1 MVEILGKIILLDGG
15 YLTASAILQFGGNQ
29 KKILAGI
36 LPKTFFN
43 PPVGYTFF
51 QKTLG
56 LLKRVGVDKD
66 DTIILALDKT
76 KSFRKLFYPLYKAQ
90 RKGLRDDQDHIDW
103 AFHYTQIDKVVEQ
116 IKESTDWHVMWFPWC
131 WNTADLFFTKEGQE
145 FLKEEEIE
153 KWDEW
158 YGLEADDIIAYATEY
173 FQDKEVIIVAT
184 DADLQ
189 MLCAKPNVKFFSP
202 LVKCKAGKGA
212 YKLVDNGYKILADK
226 IEKGDKSDNIIP
238 GETDDNSPEAL
249 RKRELIID
257 LLNLPEFVKDKLKEE
272 FDKLEPKQLIP
283 ENLPFQKSL
292 ACKFNDIY
300 KPDKIITY
308 DESLKYHEKRK
319 KKSKKQAKEKREAKK
334 KLKIR

>member
-1 MVEILGKIILLDGG
+1 MSKVVILDGG
-15 YLTASAILQFGGNQ
+15 YLTHSAVTQWGSTQ

-56 LLKRVGVDKD
+56 LLKRVGVNKD

-76 KSFRKLFYPLYKAQ
+76 KSWRKKFYPLYKIQ
-90 RKGLRDDQDHIDW
+90 RKGLRDDQEHIDW
-103 AFHYTQIDKVVEQ
+103 AFHYAQIDKVVEQ

-131 WNTADLFFTKEGQE
+131 WNTADLFFTEEGQK
-145 FLKEEEIE
+145 FLIE
-153 KWDEW
+153 KDIEDWDKW
-158 YGLEADDIIAYATEY
+158 WGLEADDIIAYATEY

-212 YKLVDNGYKILADK
+212 YKIVDNGYKILADK

-249 RKRELIID
+249 KKRELIID

-283 ENLPFQKSL
+283 ENLPFQNSL
-292 ACKFNDIY
+292 AKKFFQIY
-300 KPDKIITY
+300 EKDKVVTFE
-308 DESLKYHEKRK
+308 DSVKTAERK
-319 KKSKKQAKEKREAKK
+319 KKKLLKQAKEKREEKK